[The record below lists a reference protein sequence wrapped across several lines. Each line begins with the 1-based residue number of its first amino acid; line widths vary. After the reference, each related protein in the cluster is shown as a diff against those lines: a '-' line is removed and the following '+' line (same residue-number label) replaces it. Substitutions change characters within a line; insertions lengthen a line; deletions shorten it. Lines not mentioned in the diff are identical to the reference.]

1 MSGARGWLQQTTSG
15 LPRAFWYLWTGSLIN
30 RLGSFVVIFLAIYLT
45 AGRGLSGSQAGLVL
59 GAWGAGGA
67 VGTLL
72 GGTLADRWGRRPT
85 LLTAH
90 LGAATMLI
98 VLGLADRWWLLLVGA
113 ALLGL
118 FNEGARPAYGAM
130 MIDVVPAADRL
141 RAFSLNY
148 WAINLGYAFA
158 AVLAGLAA
166 QVDYFLLFAVNASTT
181 LATAALVFVKVG
193 ETRPA
198 TQAAAPIGAA
208 VVAARPAGLL
218 VVVTDRVFLGFV
230 GLNVLLAMVFM
241 QHGAMLPIAMADDG
255 LSPTTFG
262 VVMALNGVL
271 IVVGQLFVPRLIT
284 GRNRSHVLAL
294 AAVIVGVGFGL
305 TAVADVAWLYAVTV
319 LIWTA
324 GEMLNSPSNAT
335 LIAELT
341 PAALRGRYQGVFS
354 LSWSVAAF
362 AAPITGGFVWQY
374 AGNTALW
381 LGCAA
386 IGGVVAVGQLIA
398 GPARERRA
406 AELRTGPPAET
417 DNRRRGATLT
427 PVSVAPP
434 RRRFR
439 VAPSPNGPMPPVPR
453 HPARLFGP
461 NRSDGPQPIPGSA
474 RDSTVVPDTSDGQ
487 GDSVVR
493 PITPS
498 EVPNGVYARNNT
510 DE

>member
-1 MSGARGWLQQTTSG
+1 MRGARAWLRQTTGG
-15 LPRAFWYLWTGSLIN
+15 LPTTFWYLWTGSLIN

-45 AGRGLSGSQAGLVL
+45 AGRGLSGAQAGLVL

-85 LLTAH
+85 LLTGQV
-90 LGAATMLI
+90 GAATMLI

-118 FNEGARPAYGAM
+118 FNEGTRPAYGAM

-181 LATAALVFVKVG
+181 LATAALVFVKIG

-198 TQAAAPIGAA
+198 TRPAAPLDAA

-218 VVVTDRVFLGFV
+218 TVVGDRVFLGFV

-262 VVMALNGVL
+262 MVMALNGVL
-271 IVVGQLFVPRLIT
+271 IVVGQLFVPRLIA

-406 AELRTGPPAET
+406 AELRAAASVATPPAT
-417 DNRRRGATLT
+417 SR
-427 PVSVAPP
+427 PAPP
-434 RRRFR
+434 
-439 VAPSPNGPMPPVPR
+439 AGWAQPESQ
-453 HPARLFGP
+453 PARLDESPAAAGA
-461 NRSDGPQPIPGSA
+461 GGSA
-474 RDSTVVPDTSDGQ
+474 VVAGQ
-487 GDSVVR
+487 R
-493 PITPS
+493 
-498 EVPNGVYARNNT
+498 
-510 DE
+510 